1 MSEKLLEAEFL
12 SVDLRSMF
20 GASPTST
27 DEPTEADSSATAEE
41 TGSVVASKPTRKKAV
56 EEPLPAKE
64 DWAAWEDLLQRRLEA
79 NKKKKASS
87 KQLSYD
93 VETKFFKDFY
103 NVNWSKGI
111 AAKLL
116 NIGEPLRTAIKVLGF
131 DPGKNPLLA
140 FVRQAYVQKMLI
152 STDLLNVVTFK
163 AIYSAVAE
171 NLVADSEF
179 LENNT
184 YNIIYCADLYKM
196 PVTDM
201 VSYLKIQKKNLSPS
215 AASYTS
221 KIILKNKKI
230 FFNIIQIKELDN
242 NKRTQLIRKLPE
254 TFKLPSAKDPKT
266 KLNSIT
272 LASLIAGV
280 SHDETEKSGSNSHLK
295 ASSMNSLV
303 AQLDTP
309 AKMYAALLYLS
320 LKNNSKE
327 ALRALKA
334 DKLQNLAADS
344 ITAATVQIAPLM
356 PKGNMPEAEV
366 KTLVSVI
373 LSNLD

>member
-12 SVDLRSMF
+12 SVDLRSIF
-20 GASPTST
+20 STAPTST
-27 DEPTEADSSATAEE
+27 DEPTEAESSAAADE
-41 TGSVVASKPTRKKAV
+41 TDHIVTSKPTRKKIA

-64 DWAAWEDLLQRRLEA
+64 DWAAWEALLQKRLEA
-79 NKKKKASS
+79 NKKKRASS

-103 NVNWSKGI
+103 NVNWSKTI

-131 DPGKNPLLA
+131 NPVKNPLLA
-140 FVRQAYVQKMLI
+140 FVRQAYVQKVLI
-152 STDLLNVVTFK
+152 ATDLLNVVTFK

-171 NLVADSEF
+171 NLVADSEL

-184 YNIIYCADLYKM
+184 YNIIYCIDLYKM
-196 PVTDM
+196 SAAEM
-201 VSYLKIQKKNLSPS
+201 VNYLKIQKRNLNPS
-215 AASYTS
+215 ATSYTS

-230 FFNIIQIKELDN
+230 FFHIDQIKELDN
-242 NKRTQLIRKLPE
+242 NKRTQLIKKLPE
-254 TFKLPSAKDPKT
+254 TFKLPSAKDPDT
-266 KLNSIT
+266 KLNSLS
-272 LASLIAGV
+272 LASLLAGI
-280 SHDETEKSGSNSHLK
+280 SHDETEKSGSNAHLK

-320 LKNNSKE
+320 FKNNSKD

-344 ITAATVQIAPLM
+344 ITAATAQIAPLM
-356 PKGNMPEAEV
+356 PKGSIPEAEV
-366 KTLVSVI
+366 KTLVSAI